1 MTFSDKTPPVPAVDH
16 DMELSL
22 PVDAPRNVV
31 RKRQQLKARAVAGR
45 HIDEAL
51 SEVRVSDETKASRK
65 ARLIDLPDGTPIKR
79 RGKGAG
85 GHSA

>member
-1 MTFSDKTPPVPAVDH
+1 MIFSDKTPPVRAVDH

-22 PVDAPRNVV
+22 PIDAPRNVV

-51 SEVRVSDETKASRK
+51 SEALVSDETKASRK
-65 ARLIDLPDGTPIKR
+65 ARLIDLPDGTPLKR

-85 GHSA
+85 GKQA